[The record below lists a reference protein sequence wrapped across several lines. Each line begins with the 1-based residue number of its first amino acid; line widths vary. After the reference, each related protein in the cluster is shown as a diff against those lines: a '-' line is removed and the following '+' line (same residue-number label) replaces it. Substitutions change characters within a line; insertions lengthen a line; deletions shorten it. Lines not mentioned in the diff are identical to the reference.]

1 MDPHS
6 GQPVVTAGAPLERSR
21 GVVIMLH
28 GRNAGPENIL
38 ELVPAFERPSFT
50 YLAPSAASHTWY
62 PYSFMVDIAKNE
74 PYLTSALRM
83 LERLVDQ
90 VVARGIPRERVLL
103 LGFSQGA
110 CLAGEF
116 AVRHASRYGG
126 VVLFSGG
133 LIGPPGTQWKYP
145 GSFDRTPVFLGCS
158 DVDPHIPA
166 ARVEESAHVFAAMA
180 ASVTKRL
187 YRGMGHTVNDDEIA
201 VAVQFMDQVLADA
214 RPTA

>member
-1 MDPHS
+1 
-6 GQPVVTAGAPLERSR
+6 
-21 GVVIMLH
+21 
-28 GRNAGPENIL
+28 
-38 ELVPAFERPSFT
+38 
-50 YLAPSAASHTWY
+50 
-62 PYSFMVDIAKNE
+62 
-74 PYLTSALRM
+74 M

-126 VVLFSGG
+126 VALFSGG

-166 ARVEESAHVFAAMA
+166 ARVEESGQVFVEMG

-187 YRGMGHTVNDDEIA
+187 YLGMGHTVNDDEIA